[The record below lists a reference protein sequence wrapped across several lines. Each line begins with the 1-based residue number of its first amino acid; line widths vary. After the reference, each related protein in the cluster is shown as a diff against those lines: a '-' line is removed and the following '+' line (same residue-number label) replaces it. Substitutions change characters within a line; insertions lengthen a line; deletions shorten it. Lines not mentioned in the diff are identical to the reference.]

1 MMFYAYIG
9 LMGAAI
15 LLSLFNLRKGDIR
28 LTGLAVSY
36 SVVVIVFHLVF
47 MSWLGLQHHAIF
59 PLFVA
64 GAQGIIAYAAYQVG
78 CRAARIIK
86 PLAYAAIFLNCI
98 VYLESLYPGTFYYY
112 TMNLLQGTEI
122 ATLIFASS
130 IWHGLATL
138 TIQTWKAIFTKGM
151 HYERAG

>member
-1 MMFYAYIG
+1 MLFYAYIG
-9 LMGAAI
+9 LMVTAI

-36 SVVVIVFHLVF
+36 ACIVIGFHVVF
-47 MSWLGLQHHAIF
+47 MSWLKTQQHASF

-64 GAQGIIAYAAYQVG
+64 GAQGIIAFAAYQVG
-78 CRAARIIK
+78 CKASKVIK
-86 PLAYAAIFLNCI
+86 PLAWTAVLFNSL

-122 ATLIFASS
+122 ASLIFASS
-130 IWHGLATL
+130 IWHGIATL
-138 TIQTWKAIFTKGM
+138 TIQTWKALTNKGM